1 MEEFECDLCVA
12 MDKLPAPPGLKRK
25 VMERRR
31 QQRAQRHRRVIWW
44 QRLAASMVLACM
56 AGGSWV
62 RHNAEENRKG
72 EEARQQVL
80 TALRIT
86 NHALEQ
92 VNKQLQELSNEKE

>member
-12 MDKLPAPPGLKRK
+12 MDRLPAPPGLKRK
-25 VMERRR
+25 VMERRWR
-31 QQRAQRHRRVIWW
+31 QRAQQHRRVIWW
-44 QRLAASMVLACM
+44 QRMAASMVLACM

-62 RHNAEENRKG
+62 QHKAEEKRKG

-92 VNKQLQELSNEKE
+92 VNEQLQELNNENE